1 MWFERSSSGKR
12 WQAMRTRSASG
23 VPKCSARVF
32 FTLSTTTVSRVSR
45 GVAFNAVRITPSVE
59 PSSYQPVMSVSR
71 ITPAMARATSGIAC
85 TKAFCSGSSSTRR
98 RPKRDSDRSH
108 LRRSR
113 KRKRLKTGS
122 AATGPI
128 IGCMHSPVPWLW
140 LEIVP
145 ASALRF
151 GNLWSVLLIWAVVV
165 AVVVI
170 TKLLIRMEQ
179 HRSHVVENH
188 AQQLVP
194 VDCANDLVNAAI
206 GRFTV
211 PHHQNQGIAQCR
223 DNPCIRNWRVWRR
236 IENNRVE
243 ILPQLFNHFFHLLHR
258 ENLDRVRRESS
269 GRQKVK
275 TLQTAHITVRADIPI
290 ANMLNKPR
298 LHGHTQV
305 FVQSRIPQIAI
316 DDNHALSRVECER
329 ERQIYADQRLPILRV
344 RARDRN
350 DFDRCVRLP
359 LPDANF
365 QISELLTREGRF
377 VTGDLQLLVKNSVCD
392 NRNQSVQRK
401 FGCGTKQRGAGCR
414 IGRGNHIHNA
424 QVIEN
429 TQNSSDDHFR
439 NGYALRQPTACTW
452 MLEFVQDRQFLRVP
466 GENRKVEAGRE
477 YKPPIVRYFQGTGHF
492 AAQFQ
497 LHVPE
502 TEAGRR
508 VLCS

>member
-12 WQAMRTRSASG
+12 WQEMRTRSASG
-23 VPKCSARVF
+23 ALKYSARVF
-32 FTLSTTTVSRVSR
+32 FTLSTTAVSTVSRC
-45 GVAFNAVRITPSVE
+45 APFNAVRITPSVE

-71 ITPAMARATSGIAC
+71 ITPAMARATSGMAC
-85 TKAFCSGSSSTRR
+85 AARVCCSGSNSTRR

-113 KRKRLKTGS
+113 KRKRLKRGS

-128 IGCMHSPVPWLW
+128 IGCMHSPVPWLR

-145 ASALRF
+145 AAALRF
-151 GNLWSVLLIWAVVV
+151 GNLWRVLLVC

-179 HRSHVVENH
+179 HRFHVVENH
-188 AQQLVP
+188 TQELVP
-194 VDCANDLVNAAI
+194 VDRAKDLVNAAI
-206 GRFTV
+206 RRFTV
-211 PHHQNQGIAQCR
+211 TYHQNQGIAQCR
-223 DNPCIRNWRVWRR
+223 HNPCIRNRRVRRR

-243 ILPQLFNHFFHLLHR
+243 ILPQLFNQLFHLLHR
-258 ENLDRVRRESS
+258 ENLDGVRRESS

-275 TLQTAHITVRADIPI
+275 ILQTANITVRADIPI
-290 ANMLNKPR
+290 ADELNKPR
-298 LHGHTQV
+298 LRGHTQV

-316 DDNHALSRVECER
+316 DDNHALSRIECER
-329 ERQIYADQRLPILRV
+329 EGQICADQRLPILRV

-350 DFDRCVRLP
+350 DFERCVRLP

-365 QISELLTREGRF
+365 QISELLAREGRF
-377 VTGDLQLLVKNSVCD
+377 VTRDLQLLVKNGVCD
-392 NRNQSVQRK
+392 DRNQSVQRK
-401 FGCGTKQRGAGCR
+401 SGCR
-414 IGRGNHIHNA
+414 RKHRRARYRIRRRNRIHNA

-439 NGYALRQPTACTW
+439 NGCALRQLTACTR
-452 MLEFVQDRQFLRVP
+452 MLEFVQNRQFLRVP
-466 GENRKVEAGRE
+466 GENRKVETGRE

-502 TEAGRR
+502 TE
-508 VLCS
+508 